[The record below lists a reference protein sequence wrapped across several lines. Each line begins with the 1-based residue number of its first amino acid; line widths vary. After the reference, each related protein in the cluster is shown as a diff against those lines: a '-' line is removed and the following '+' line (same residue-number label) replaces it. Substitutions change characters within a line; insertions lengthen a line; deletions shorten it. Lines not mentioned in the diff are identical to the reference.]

1 MSLNS
6 KPTAMT
12 TLAPALAAASRF
24 CRCVVGS
31 ELSYVL
37 ATPPSASATRS
48 VPILPSLRKSL
59 TPIGLGETYTNSGFS
74 SARPAL
80 TKRAAKGRASAAMR
94 FMAFRPAGVK
104 ADKAGPRGHVR
115 PGGTERG
122 ASLWS
127 GFSATSFRKP
137 PSIWRVT
144 TVRADGLPPD
154 DNCVVAYE
162 EGDRP
167 RDLDRLDVPGQL
179 RTDQL
184 RKDVARSLSG
194 EVAIRDRDLTQHV
207 GRHTPRANAID
218 VDVMRGERRGEDAG
232 HIDERRLAGA
242 VGQRL
247 HMPLFTGLG
256 SDVDDRTSRAG
267 LVELRGLVGAEE
279 IDSEDGLQV
288 NPGGFEGDRVHDDR
302 RTIHQT
308 VERTEP

>member
-1 MSLNS
+1 MDVWLQLIEG
-6 KPTAMT
+6 TAVD
-12 TLAPALAAASRF
+12 LEELHFRIGGGHLGQHVVELEADNNDNLGAGLGGGLEVLPLC
-24 CRCVVGS
+24 CRIG
-31 ELSYVL
+31 
-37 ATPPSASATRS
+37 AF
-48 VPILPSLRKSL
+48 
-59 TPIGLGETYTNSGFS
+59 IGLGD
-74 SARPAL
+74 
-80 TKRAAKGRASAAMR
+80 AAKRLSHALGPDLAELEEVVDADWIGRDVHEQRLLLGEACADEKSGEGKRERCDA
-94 FMAFRPAGVK
+94 FHGFRPAGVK

-194 EVAIRDRDLTQHV
+194 E
-207 GRHTPRANAID
+207 
-218 VDVMRGERRGEDAG
+218 
-232 HIDERRLAGA
+232 
-242 VGQRL
+242 
-247 HMPLFTGLG
+247 
-256 SDVDDRTSRAG
+256 
-267 LVELRGLVGAEE
+267 
-279 IDSEDGLQV
+279 
-288 NPGGFEGDRVHDDR
+288 
-302 RTIHQT
+302 
-308 VERTEP
+308 